1 MARQR
6 RAIVLIIF
14 PFQLLTFNFILI
26 PMSTTFALIYIFL
39 QKYLVP
45 FLFAIG
51 LIYFLYGLIEYFI
64 IGKGGDESRSEH
76 GRELFLKSIAWFVLV
91 LLVFAIVAFF
101 GWVSTVKFEP
111 GSVTTPTMPTGG
123 ANVEERES
131 ILEVPNAPT
140 R

>member
-14 PFQLLTFNFILI
+14 PFQLSTFNFILI

-76 GRELFLKSIAWFVLV
+76 GRELFLKSIAWFVLA

-123 ANVEERES
+123 ANVEDRES

>member
-1 MARQR
+1 
-6 RAIVLIIF
+6 
-14 PFQLLTFNFILI
+14 
-26 PMSTTFALIYIFL
+26 MSTAFALVYIFL

-64 IGKGGDESRSEH
+64 IGKGGDEGRAEH
-76 GRELFLKSIAWFVLV
+76 GRELFLQSIVWFVLA
-91 LLVFAIVAFF
+91 LIVFAVVALF
-101 GWVSTVKFEP
+101 GFLSTVTFNP